1 MKEISRVIIGII
13 IFIALIGSAFRV
25 GILFGV
31 IFLIG
36 GVYALISK
44 QILERP
50 AVAVSLFAGGLI
62 TRVALTELLLPI
74 FKTKTILDL
83 VIAIFLFLFVYLI
96 GRDVKNN

>member
-1 MKEISRVIIGII
+1 MTDISKVVIGII
-13 IFIALIGSAFRV
+13 IFIALIGSAFQV
-25 GILFGV
+25 GLLFGI

-36 GVYALISK
+36 GIYAIISK
-44 QILERP
+44 QIFERP

-96 GRDVKNN
+96 GRDVKNS

>member
-1 MKEISRVIIGII
+1 MKDISKTIVGILM
-13 IFIALIGSAFRV
+13 FIALIGSAFRV
-25 GILFGV
+25 GLLFGI

-36 GVYALISK
+36 GIYAILSK

-83 VIAIFLFLFVYLI
+83 VIAIFLFLMIYLI
-96 GRDVKNN
+96 GRDVKNS